1 MVLDTVELVEVE
13 VSLEEVVDG
22 SRGVVVVC
30 SGSIKMWSLH
40 REPTQP

>member
-13 VSLEEVVDG
+13 ASLEEVVDG
-22 SRGVVVVC
+22 SRGVVVS
-30 SGSIKMWSLH
+30 SGSMKMWSLH